1 MGHLHNLN
9 HKNPSMLSN
18 IGNKIKNVIEFGT
31 MAKGIYDT
39 GKNLYYGAR
48 VIAPII
54 GRGLQYVGPAAA
66 ALL

>member
-39 GKNLYYGAR
+39 GKNLYYAGR

-54 GRGLQYVGPAAA
+54 GRGLQYAGTAA